1 MNKTRH
7 EGEDNNVMA
16 GGPPTCNPVNAKR
29 VGPRP
34 KGLQRVWFSGER
46 KRAYF
51 LYPARTSFGRCFAGK
66 ASLPKI
72 SSKPTW
78 GT

>member
-51 LYPARTSFGRCFAGK
+51 LCPARTSLGGALLGK
-66 ASLPKI
+66 HFYPK
-72 SSKPTW
+72 
-78 GT
+78 